1 MNMLLSCTFL
11 VSLGQLACILGYI
24 LSVPLASSCILFG
37 LIVSFLSLVLIIDI
51 NCCCL
56 VVIDNGQLF

>member
-1 MNMLLSCTFL
+1 MYVQAAMNMLL
-11 VSLGQLACILGYI
+11 SLGQLACILGYI
-24 LSVPLASSCILFG
+24 LSVPLSSSCILFG